1 MNHKVLNVSELHKDA
16 KEMFETSVVGSDE
29 SSADM
34 ILSNLQEG
42 IQILKNTWEGR
53 DAGVQIQNAV
63 RVYNG
68 MVTLRNELGL
78 LAQTTTEIAANYR
91 EIQNINGGGADSLTV
106 VKTGEKTFLEDY
118 VDIRDTVN
126 ITEEANNGKAKLVSA
141 QNGLEVFQIDANTSL
156 SKIMDNWLAGTGRD
170 KARELFDNFQSDV
183 TKYKEVLS
191 KVVESVATALE
202 NYNY

>member
-16 KEMFETSVVGSDE
+16 KEMFEASVVGSDE

>member
-53 DAGVQIQNAV
+53 DAGVQIQNAI

-106 VKTGEKTFLEDY
+106 VKTDEKTFLEDY